1 MHPGR
6 QFEWKQVLDSE
17 LESKSTWFQPP
28 PGWILEIQ
36 IVSAILILVGI
47 GNGGIEN
54 LISLA
59 FHAYEEHPNR
69 GSNASYASI

>member
-17 LESKSTWFQPP
+17 LDSKSTWFQPP

-36 IVSAILILVGI
+36 IVSAILIDFDFSWYW
-47 GNGGIEN
+47 EWW
-54 LISLA
+54 
-59 FHAYEEHPNR
+59 H
-69 GSNASYASI
+69 